1 MENSTLT
8 HKALSSLGFAAVL
21 AFTPAV
27 FAQGMGLDLND
38 PGPESQETEEGSDSS
53 EATPEE
59 VPPPRQPTTSADAPT
74 RTPSLG
80 EREIT
85 QEDRVKS
92 VQNKVYL
99 KKGRFEL
106 APFVSFSVNDP
117 YYSKFGAAIRGAY
130 YLADTLALSLRGN
143 FYQVLPTDDVRTAKR
158 VFQSQIYY
166 SEPQWSGM
174 ADVEWSPL
182 YGKVAWYNSILH
194 FDAYLLAGAGVVY
207 TATSALDGRGPN
219 VAADLGVGARFVA
232 MDYLAVNVALI
243 NTSYVDQPVGT
254 TKSAMQNLMTVNAGI
269 SLFFPFKST
278 GRESE

>member
-1 MENSTLT
+1 MEISTLT
-8 HKALSSLGFAAVL
+8 HKALSSLGLIAVL
-21 AFTPAV
+21 AFAPAAL
-27 FAQGMGLDLND
+27 AQEMGLDLND
-38 PGPESQETEEGSDSS
+38 PAPEGQDSEGEGST
-53 EATPEE
+53 ETTPEPTPSPA
-59 VPPPRQPTTSADAPT
+59 PPSAAAPT
-74 RTPSLG
+74 KTPEPQLG

-92 VQNKVYL
+92 VQRKVYL

-117 YYSKFGAAIRGAY
+117 YYSKFGGAVRGAY
-130 YLADTLALSLRGN
+130 YLSDTLAVSLRGN
-143 FYQVLPTDDVRTAKR
+143 FYQVVPTDDVRTAKR
-158 VFQSQIYY
+158 VFQSQIFY
-166 SEPQWSGM
+166 SEPQWGAM
-174 ADVEWSPL
+174 ADAEWSPL

-194 FDAYLLAGAGVVY
+194 FDAYLLAGAGAVY
-207 TATSALDGRGPN
+207 TATSALAGRGLNP
-219 VAADLGVGARFVA
+219 AADLGVGARFVA

-243 NTSYVDQPVGT
+243 NTTYVDQPVGT